1 VARDLKD
8 FFPVPPAITLDYR
21 GSKTALAIGDM
32 TIYCSFNIPVA
43 FKRGVV
49 QRRLADKVSAM
60 TLRHLSAFGARG
72 FDVLDMVEFPFQLM
86 ANLKAAMRDLSNGYD
101 IVQESKYYADV
112 IVKTLEQVDRVIEL
126 KWDSVTR
133 MREALQLARD
143 FLFER
148 LVALIRATTDDRHGI
163 VMGEISLQALQELI
177 DTRGLEPTEKAG
189 PDEFTSDAGSR
200 KTNERGESFGG
211 HETP

>member
-21 GSKTALAIGDM
+21 GSKTALVIGDM

-86 ANLKAAMRDLSNGYD
+86 ANLKAVMRDLSNGYD

-177 DTRGLEPTEKAG
+177 DTRGLEPTEKAE
-189 PDEFTSDAGSR
+189 DER
-200 KTNERGESFGG
+200 PK
-211 HETP
+211 

>member
-1 VARDLKD
+1 
-8 FFPVPPAITLDYR
+8 
-21 GSKTALAIGDM
+21 
-32 TIYCSFNIPVA
+32 
-43 FKRGVV
+43 
-49 QRRLADKVSAM
+49 
-60 TLRHLSAFGARG
+60 
-72 FDVLDMVEFPFQLM
+72 
-86 ANLKAAMRDLSNGYD
+86 MRDLSNGYD
-101 IVQESKYYADV
+101 IVQESRYYADV

-177 DTRGLEPTEKAG
+177 DTRGLEPTEKA
-189 PDEFTSDAGSR
+189 
-200 KTNERGESFGG
+200 
-211 HETP
+211 